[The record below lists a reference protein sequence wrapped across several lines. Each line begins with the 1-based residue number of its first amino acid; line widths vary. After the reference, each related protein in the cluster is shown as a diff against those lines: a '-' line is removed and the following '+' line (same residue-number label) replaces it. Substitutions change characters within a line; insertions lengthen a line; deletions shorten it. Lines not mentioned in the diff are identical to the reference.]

1 MSIKGGANDAN
12 WWKIGFEGG
21 NLLLHSGPAD
31 DCGLQNKG
39 RANNES
45 GKCKV

>member
-1 MSIKGGANDAN
+1 MMPIGG
-12 WWKIGFEGG
+12 KSGFEGG

-45 GKCKV
+45 GKCKVWQMVKK